1 MDTDITPIFEND
13 DDEPHNLPPRPLT
26 PPPPIDQPQAPDSP
40 RRESDP
46 REVPHVPVLKDEAE
60 HCSRL
65 QDIMDPPPQPQ
76 AEYSYYP
83 PQQMYAP
90 MAPPQYHLPQP
101 EPPAQQAKWDPF
113 SSIGATA
120 WVALGIAFIIGF
132 VIGKLR

>member
-13 DDEPHNLPPRPLT
+13 DEEPHNLKSPL
-26 PPPPIDQPQAPDSP
+26 DQIQPPDSP

-46 REVPHVPVLKDEAE
+46 MEVPHAPVLKDEDNQ
-60 HCSRL
+60 CTRL
-65 QDIMDPPPQPQ
+65 QDILDPPRPQPQ
-76 AEYSYYP
+76 AEYSYMNQ
-83 PQQMYAP
+83 PQQYHQPMYASL
-90 MAPPQYHLPQP
+90 PPQYQP
-101 EPPAQQAKWDPF
+101 PPEHPKWDPF

>member
-13 DDEPHNLPPRPLT
+13 DEEPHNLK
-26 PPPPIDQPQAPDSP
+26 PPIDQPQSPDST

-46 REVPHVPVLKDEAE
+46 REVPHLPVLKDE
-60 HCSRL
+60 
-65 QDIMDPPPQPQ
+65 DNQPQ
-76 AEYSYYP
+76 QYHQP
-83 PQQMYAP
+83 MYASL
-90 MAPPQYHLPQP
+90 PPQYQP
-101 EPPAQQAKWDPF
+101 PPEHPKWDPF

>member
-13 DDEPHNLPPRPLT
+13 DEETQRPPT

-46 REVPHVPVLKDEAE
+46 REVPHIPVLKDDGEQ
-60 HCSRL
+60 CTTRL

-83 PQQMYAP
+83 QQSQMYAP
-90 MAPPQYHLPQP
+90 MVPPPQFHLPQ
-101 EPPAQQAKWDPF
+101 QQPDSTNPKWDPF

>member
-13 DDEPHNLPPRPLT
+13 EDEPQNLPL
-26 PPPPIDQPQAPDSP
+26 PIDQPQPPDSP

-46 REVPHVPVLKDEAE
+46 REVPHVPVLKDEDNQ
-60 HCSRL
+60 CTRL

-90 MAPPQYHLPQP
+90 LPPQYHHQP